1 MCLIPPTSSGPLE
14 GGNRAMPTPLFP
26 APDRLSI
33 QEVFAK
39 HMTELCW
46 ERRSV
51 TSGQTSEALACEGQ
65 LSPHFSGTQRGEDT
79 GARPL
84 NPSLV
89 PTGYGTSDT
98 APSSSW
104 RLPSGSEFQVQ
115 ISLMTH

>member
-1 MCLIPPTSSGPLE
+1 M
-14 GGNRAMPTPLFP
+14 
-26 APDRLSI
+26 
-33 QEVFAK
+33 
-39 HMTELCW
+39 
-46 ERRSV
+46 

-65 LSPHFSGTQRGEDT
+65 LSPHFSGAHRGEGA

-89 PTGYGTSDT
+89 PMDKALSDT